1 LNGALIRPIVCGVWK
16 FGLTLT
22 YAAVA
27 TVMVQPLLNFR
38 ELGSSSYEGD
48 ARFIIWTLAWNNHAV
63 LQGLPLFDANTFFPA
78 ERALAYTDH
87 LFGVSL
93 FSLPIYAATGN
104 PVLAY
109 NVVWFLSFVLCGLAM
124 HVLAFRLTRSHL
136 GGLAAGLIYTYSF
149 YRMHHAPGH
158 LGLIWMWPLP
168 LSIWLLTH
176 WVERPTTWR
185 ALAWTLAVVVQALA
199 SWYLAV
205 LALLANAG
213 ILVWLHITERRT
225 EWPRRILH
233 LAVASAI
240 AVIGVLPFALPYSA
254 LPPVPLQQIA
264 ALSADVPAY
273 LVPPENTWA
282 GKLWMAHIGS
292 GPRSIWGEQTLFLGY
307 VALALGL
314 VGCAAAIARGEWRRY
329 GGYVLLAA
337 AGLWLSFGPS
347 VVRGQEQWSLYGAIS
362 WWPGFSGFR
371 APARYAVLVVLSLSV
386 LGAAGAAA
394 LQRRFGP
401 KGTVAVVALLP
412 IMLSEWFILDF
423 PAGKPQRFR
432 TPAIYALPAVQQA
445 RALVSLPDYRGTPD
459 WYLGADYL
467 LFSTTHWRRIVNG
480 YGRAEPPGH
489 PRIISHMNAFPGPNN
504 ARTMRA
510 IGVEYVVVHS
520 ARYRD
525 GALTLLDV
533 AMASPEYELVEKLG
547 TDYLFRVKPG
557 P

>member
-1 LNGALIRPIVCGVWK
+1 LIRPIVCGVWK

-38 ELGSSSYEGD
+38 ELGTSSYEGD
-48 ARFIIWTLAWNNHAV
+48 ARFMIWTLAWNNHAV

-78 ERALAYTDH
+78 ERALAYT
-87 LFGVSL
+87 
-93 FSLPIYAATGN
+93 
-104 PVLAY
+104 
-109 NVVWFLSFVLCGLAM
+109 
-124 HVLAFRLTRSHL
+124 
-136 GGLAAGLIYTYSF
+136 
-149 YRMHHAPGH
+149 
-158 LGLIWMWPLP
+158 
-168 LSIWLLTH
+168 
-176 WVERPTTWR
+176 
-185 ALAWTLAVVVQALA
+185 
-199 SWYLAV
+199 
-205 LALLANAG
+205 
-213 ILVWLHITERRT
+213 
-225 EWPRRILH
+225 
-233 LAVASAI
+233 
-240 AVIGVLPFALPYSA
+240 
-254 LPPVPLQQIA
+254 
-264 ALSADVPAY
+264 
-273 LVPPENTWA
+273 
-282 GKLWMAHIGS
+282 
-292 GPRSIWGEQTLFLGY
+292 
-307 VALALGL
+307 
-314 VGCAAAIARGEWRRY
+314 
-329 GGYVLLAA
+329 
-337 AGLWLSFGPS
+337 
-347 VVRGQEQWSLYGAIS
+347 GAIS

-412 IMLSEWFILDF
+412 IMLSEWFVLDF
-423 PAGKPQRFR
+423 PAGKPQPFH

-525 GALTLLDV
+525 GALTLLEG
-533 AMASPEYELVEKLG
+533 AISSPEYELVETLG